1 MSQTR
6 VWTLLIRSVK
16 VCSPPHCSNRWGT
29 RDSGRDTQGL
39 KSHTKCQGQ
48 KPRLFAGSHET
59 HDGLR
64 PPPRSGGI
72 TKQTWAGWRAT
83 GTCTHGE
90 GARARLTPCSM
101 LSFARSVILE
111 MRVSAPVERSRALD
125 LLGRAGP
132 AATCSPPAPEV
143 PLQGRAWGWHQ
154 SFPRLVRAVAQP
166 QLGRYCLSAFDS
178 SVTPLCL
185 SFPGCV
191 WSMLTQRLPW
201 QVTCSDGHTGRGG
214 NQESRGFFRPGAPS
228 YHQTLATLLLLLL

>member
-90 GARARLTPCSM
+90 GARGQTYAL
-101 LSFARSVILE
+101 LHAVI
-111 MRVSAPVERSRALD
+111 RTVCD
-125 LLGRAGP
+125 LGDEGQRTCGEKQSTGPPGQGRASCHLLASCSG
-132 AATCSPPAPEV
+132 SPPAGPCMGVAPILPTAGEGSGPTPAWPLLPE
-143 PLQGRAWGWHQ
+143 
-154 SFPRLVRAVAQP
+154 
-166 QLGRYCLSAFDS
+166 CL
-178 SVTPLCL
+178 
-185 SFPGCV
+185 
-191 WSMLTQRLPW
+191 
-201 QVTCSDGHTGRGG
+201 
-214 NQESRGFFRPGAPS
+214 
-228 YHQTLATLLLLLL
+228 